1 MPPFPIPTSLQDLES
16 SPYHLLP
23 YPANFDDVDEAARA
37 DSFDALVELVERGN
51 RTLINGGMV
60 LFEEEGGGEEG
71 GEEEGGE
78 GGYDPWMDTERVQA
92 LYTLVR

>member
-1 MPPFPIPTSLQDLES
+1 M
-16 SPYHLLP
+16 
-23 YPANFDDVDEAARA
+23 
-37 DSFDALVELVERGN
+37 ERGN

-60 LFEEEGGGEEG
+60 LFEEEEGGEEG
-71 GEEEGGE
+71 EG

>member
-1 MPPFPIPTSLQDLES
+1 MCIRDS
-16 SPYHLLP
+16 YNLLP

-60 LFEEEGGGEEG
+60 LFEEEE
-71 GEEEGGE
+71 GEEEGEE